1 MGQAPG
7 KDGGLA
13 GTQVPTLDRRWW
25 RRWIDDPEPR
35 SPGEDARRGILKSAA
50 SDLGRDWAGNHDL
63 RRRELKEVCE
73 SGASEEDQRRRIDR

>member
-25 RRWIDDPEPR
+25 RRWIDYPEPR
-35 SPGEDARRGILKSAA
+35 GPGEGARREILRPAA
-50 SDLGRDWAGNHDL
+50 SDLGRDRAGNHDL
-63 RRRELKEVCE
+63 RRRELKEVRAA
-73 SGASEEDQRRRIDR
+73 GASEEDQRRRIDR